1 MNSRGIV
8 SVKLIELTD
17 TRGGKMIMKA
27 KRLTIAL
34 VFVVS
39 ILFITQ
45 TASAQRRG
53 ARGGG
58 ESVFITSIGFSSDAA
73 GTKHLSGVD
82 PGTRSVYCYLDI
94 GEPAPSST
102 FKFVVTFF
110 DRATGQRTEV
120 LSQEL
125 SNQSGKTISTK
136 VAPPGGLKAGS
147 YDFQIFIDGRGRNH
161 ARLVVIKNQT

>member
-1 MNSRGIV
+1 
-8 SVKLIELTD
+8 
-17 TRGGKMIMKA
+17 MIMKA
-27 KRLTIAL
+27 KGLIIAL
-34 VFVVS
+34 VFVS
-39 ILFITQ
+39 ILFVSQ
-45 TASAQRRG
+45 TSAQRREG
-53 ARGGG
+53 RGGG

-94 GEPAPSST
+94 GAPAPSST
-102 FKFVVTFF
+102 FKFVMTFY
-110 DRATGQRTEV
+110 DQATRQRTEV

-136 VAPPGGLKAGS
+136 YAPPGGLKQGT

>member
-1 MNSRGIV
+1 
-8 SVKLIELTD
+8 
-17 TRGGKMIMKA
+17 MIMKA
-27 KRLTIAL
+27 KRPMIVL
-34 VFVVS
+34 VFVAS
-39 ILFITQ
+39 ILLVTQ
-45 TASAQRRG
+45 TVSAQRRG

-102 FKFVVTFF
+102 FKFVVSFY
-110 DRATGQRTEV
+110 DQATRQRMEV

-125 SNQSGKTISTK
+125 SNQSGKTISAK
-136 VAPPGGLKAGS
+136 LAPPGGLKQGT

>member
-1 MNSRGIV
+1 
-8 SVKLIELTD
+8 
-17 TRGGKMIMKA
+17 MIMKA
-27 KRLTIAL
+27 KGSIIAL

-39 ILFITQ
+39 MLFLSQ
-45 TASAQRRG
+45 TASAQRREG
-53 ARGGG
+53 RGGG

-82 PGTRSVYCYLDI
+82 PGTRSVYCYVDI
-94 GEPAPSST
+94 GAPAPSST
-102 FKFVVTFF
+102 FKFVVTIY
-110 DRATGQRTEV
+110 DQATRQRTEV

-125 SNQSGKTISTK
+125 TNQPGKTVSAK
-136 VAPPGGLKAGS
+136 LAPPGGLKQGT

>member
-1 MNSRGIV
+1 
-8 SVKLIELTD
+8 
-17 TRGGKMIMKA
+17 MIRKQ
-27 KRLTIAL
+27 LFIAL

-39 ILFITQ
+39 ILFVSQ
-45 TASAQRRG
+45 TASAQRGGRG
-53 ARGGG
+53 GGG
-58 ESVFITSIGFSSDAA
+58 ESVHITSIGFSSDAA

-94 GEPAPSST
+94 GDPAPSST
-102 FKFVVTFF
+102 FKFVLSFY
-110 DRATGQRTEV
+110 DQATRQKTEV

-136 VAPPGGLKAGS
+136 YAPAGGLKQGS